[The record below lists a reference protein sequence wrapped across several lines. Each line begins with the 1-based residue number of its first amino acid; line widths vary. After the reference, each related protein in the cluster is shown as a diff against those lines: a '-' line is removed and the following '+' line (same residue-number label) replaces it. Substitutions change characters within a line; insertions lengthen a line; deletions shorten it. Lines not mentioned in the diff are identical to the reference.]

1 MGCDVRCCTD
11 NPDTLEYKWDVMYI
25 VVWTTT
31 TPPPCVDG
39 YHVLVYAVLEPS
51 TTIAV
56 VKGEEMATPFV
67 ERASRERF
75 SENKIKM

>member
-1 MGCDVRCCTD
+1 MGCDVHCCMD
-11 NPDTLEYKWDVMYI
+11 NNN
-25 VVWTTT
+25 
-31 TPPPCVDG
+31 PPPCVDG